1 MARLHSF
8 SAPDRHMSNCN
19 SCGAHNIPYYETRF
33 RVKHPKPDWPIEFVI
48 LSAYATTGESW
59 TTHQNEA
66 ADSKLKDTVLTR
78 SSWSIRVIGY
88 SPVSG
93 HTEPSWAT
101 DIHLNEACDIGRQ
114 FHQDAIYHVKHDE
127 LSLAYCEEEPDLVH
141 VGDFRARIDWIPG

>member
-1 MARLHSF
+1 
-8 SAPDRHMSNCN
+8 MSNCN

-48 LSAYATTGESW
+48 ISAYATTGESW

-101 DIHLNEACDIGRQ
+101 DIPLNEARNVGRQ

-127 LSLAYCEEEPDLVH
+127 LSVTYCDDKIALVR
-141 VGDFRARIDWIPG
+141 VGSFRERIDLERK